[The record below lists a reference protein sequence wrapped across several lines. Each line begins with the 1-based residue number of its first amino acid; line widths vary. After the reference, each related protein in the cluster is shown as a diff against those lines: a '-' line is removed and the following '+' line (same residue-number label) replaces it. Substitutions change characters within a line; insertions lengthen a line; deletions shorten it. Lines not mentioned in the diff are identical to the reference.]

1 MVTIEPSQHRCTTR
15 NNAYFNDSHAAIIN
29 EVSIQTIIFIH
40 TYMVTIRI
48 FEFFMR
54 NYCYFQESI
63 HTASSS
69 SITCTALEWEHS

>member
-40 TYMVTIRI
+40 EYMVTIRI
-48 FEFFMR
+48 FEFF
-54 NYCYFQESI
+54 YE
-63 HTASSS
+63 
-69 SITCTALEWEHS
+69 E